1 MIFCQG
7 CLSLVAF
14 LLFILPFL
22 FITYLP
28 ESFLRVYIRVRKY
41 GFAVL
46 AGPIVMIMTHKV
58 AK

>member
-1 MIFCQG
+1 MIFVKDVYPLAR
-7 CLSLVAF
+7 CLSLDAY
-14 LLFILPFL
+14 LS
-22 FITYLP
+22 YLP